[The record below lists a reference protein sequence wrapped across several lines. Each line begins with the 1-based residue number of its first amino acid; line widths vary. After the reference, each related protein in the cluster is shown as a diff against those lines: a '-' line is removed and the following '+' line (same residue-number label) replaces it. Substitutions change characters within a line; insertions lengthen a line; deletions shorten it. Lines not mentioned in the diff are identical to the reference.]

1 MSPSVNLTPKQLHIL
16 KRVRDLRLT
25 RGYSPTMQELAD
37 ELGVSK
43 VTVFEHVEALIKK
56 GALVRQP
63 NKARSL
69 EVDPKFDLPDEQR
82 LTRLPLVGT
91 IAAGVPI
98 DAVEDRQFLDLEAL
112 FATPAR
118 SRRAADERTTF
129 VLRVRGD
136 SMIDEHIA
144 DGDYVIVQRRNTA
157 RNGETVVALLDNGE
171 ATLKKFYRERNRI
184 RLQPANDA
192 FEPLIV
198 KNCRIQGVVT
208 GVVRAY

>member
-69 EVDPKFDLPDEQR
+69 EISPSFNLPDEER
-82 LTRLPLVGT
+82 TTRLPLIGA
-91 IAAGVPI
+91 IAAGMPI
-98 DAVEDRQFLDLEAL
+98 DAVENRQYLDLEDI
-112 FATPAR
+112 FATSTRQRR
-118 SRRAADERTTF
+118 SDGGSTF
-129 VLRVRGD
+129 VLQVRGD
-136 SMIDEHIA
+136 SMIDDQIA
-144 DGDYVIVQRRNTA
+144 DGDYVVVQPRNTA

-171 ATLKKFYRERNRI
+171 ATLKKFYREKDHI

-192 FEPLIV
+192 FEPIIV
-198 KNCRIQGVVT
+198 KNCRIQGVVV